1 MTPPTHAAAQIPV
14 IDLSVGTL
22 ESQAEAI
29 GAALTM
35 TGFFSV
41 VGHSVPHKVFD
52 DAFEASRRFF
62 AQSNAAK
69 AEVHIEKSRHKH
81 GFDPVGWQALNTA
94 APPDLKE
101 SFYLG
106 AERALD
112 HPLVLEGIENQGP
125 NQWPSEEKLPGF
137 RAACNSYSA
146 HMDALAR
153 RLMSLI
159 ALSLQLRA
167 DHFGLFMRDPS
178 CTTRLLHY
186 PPHHP
191 PHHPPQPASA
201 QVGQIGCGEH
211 TDWGAIT
218 LLAQDD
224 AGGLQAR
231 LPDGNWLAIDP
242 IPYGLVVNSGDMLQR
257 WTNDRY
263 LSNLHRVVNQASD
276 RERYSIA
283 YFFDLDHHAVIEVL
297 PTCVSA
303 QRPAKYPPIKA
314 GEHLIEMY
322 RKTTVAL

>member
-1 MTPPTHAAAQIPV
+1 MQIPV
-14 IDLSVGTL
+14 IDLSTGTP
-22 ESQAEAI
+22 ESQAAAI
-29 GAALTM
+29 GAALSA
-35 TGFFSV
+35 TGFFSLI
-41 VGHSVPHKVFD
+41 GHGVAEQVFD
-52 DAFEASRRFF
+52 DAFNASQRFF
-62 AQSNAAK
+62 SQSDAEK
-69 AEVHIEKSRHKH
+69 AEVHIRQSRHKH
-81 GFDPVGWQALNTA
+81 GFDPIGWQALDTA

-125 NQWPSEEKLPGF
+125 NQWPSEENLPGF

-153 RLMSLI
+153 RLMKLI
-159 ALSLQLRA
+159 AMSLNLSP
-167 DHFGLFMRDPS
+167 DHFEPFMRDPT

-186 PPHHP
+186 PP
-191 PHHPPQPASA
+191 QPASA
-201 QVGQIGCGEH
+201 QLGQIGCGSH

-218 LLAQDD
+218 LLAQDG

-231 LPDGNWLAIDP
+231 LPDGEWQGINP

-263 LSNLHRVVNQASD
+263 LSNLHRVINKVSG

-283 YFFDLDHHAVIEVL
+283 YFFDLDHHALIEAL
-297 PTCVSA
+297 PTCVSVE
-303 QRPAKYPPIKA
+303 QPARYAPVKA

-322 RKTTVAL
+322 RKTTVAA

>member
-1 MTPPTHAAAQIPV
+1 MKSTTHAAVQIPV
-14 IDLSVGTL
+14 IDLSVGAV
-22 ESQAEAI
+22 EAQATAI
-29 GAALTM
+29 GAALSS
-35 TGFFSV
+35 TGFFSL
-41 VGHSVPHKVFD
+41 VGHGVADKVFD
-52 DAFEASRRFF
+52 DAFHASRRFF
-62 AQSNAAK
+62 AQSDAAK

-81 GFDPVGWQALNTA
+81 GFDPIGWQALNTA
-94 APPDLKE
+94 ALPDLKE

-125 NQWPSEEKLPGF
+125 NQWPNEENLPGF
-137 RAACNSYSA
+137 RAACNFYSVQ
-146 HMDALAR
+146 MDALAR

-159 ALSLQLRA
+159 ALSLQLRS
-167 DHFGLFMRDPS
+167 DHFEPYMRDPS

-186 PPHHP
+186 PA
-191 PHHPPQPASA
+191 QPASA
-201 QVGQIGCGEH
+201 RLGQIGCGEH

-231 LPDGNWLAIDP
+231 LPDGKWLAIEP

-263 LSNLHRVVNQASD
+263 LSNLHRVINKVSG

-283 YFFDLDHHAVIEVL
+283 YFFDLDHHALIEAL
-297 PTCVSA
+297 APCVSA
-303 QRPAKYPPIKA
+303 ARPAKYPPIKA

-322 RKTTVAL
+322 RKTTVAP